1 VNFLYVIEIIIL
13 AAVVTTLRV
22 FGVILLSITSGW
34 LLSYA
39 AIKSKI
45 FENIYI
51 PLNEIFE
58 SVPVISFFPIVL
70 ILFVNAIGGILGVEL
85 AADFLVFTAVVWN
98 IWMGE
103 YQAYKTVPNE
113 MIEVGE
119 NYNFTLAEKLKYI
132 YIPFS
137 IPRIAANLF
146 PSFADAF
153 FYITVSEVF
162 SIGVHQY
169 ETFGIG
175 SIIVYFYSRNQIT
188 YVYYSLLVM
197 AIIISIS
204 IYLLREFSKYAVAKY
219 TIDTDAPILRRGRI
233 NLRQTTRVI
242 SSITVTPL
250 SRLARYYR
258 FRNYI
263 PEEEVFEKEEKK
275 YEWIKYIPG
284 VIAILIFIVLIYY
297 SVKLIVSIPLATWN
311 YLFSITPFIILNML
325 FDYIRIAIIAIVSL
339 IFAILLGYY
348 LAMHKRGEAILVPI
362 IQTFSAF
369 PPPIYFPI
377 VFGISYPFVLHYFGF
392 LATEIYVL
400 TIGFVSTFY
409 YVLYSFWMG
418 FKAFP
423 GEYFDVMENFQMNFF
438 QKLRYIILPGTFPY
452 LISGMTST
460 INSAWGGLMIGEY
473 WPDIIGD
480 KSLEVKVGLMK
491 YISQATLQG
500 NIEIAAWSSFIFS
513 IVVVLYSLFFTKKL
527 MDLARKKYVAEEGI
541 YAA

>member
-1 VNFLYVIEIIIL
+1 
-13 AAVVTTLRV
+13 
-22 FGVILLSITSGW
+22 
-34 LLSYA
+34 
-39 AIKSKI
+39 
-45 FENIYI
+45 
-51 PLNEIFE
+51 
-58 SVPVISFFPIVL
+58 
-70 ILFVNAIGGILGVEL
+70 
-85 AADFLVFTAVVWN
+85 
-98 IWMGE
+98 
-103 YQAYKTVPNE
+103 
-113 MIEVGE
+113 
-119 NYNFTLAEKLKYI
+119 
-132 YIPFS
+132 
-137 IPRIAANLF
+137 
-146 PSFADAF
+146 
-153 FYITVSEVF
+153 
-162 SIGVHQY
+162 
-169 ETFGIG
+169 
-175 SIIVYFYSRNQIT
+175 
-188 YVYYSLLVM
+188 M

-250 SRLARYYR
+250 SRLAKYYR

-263 PEEEVFEKEEKK
+263 PEEEVFEKEERE
-275 YEWIKYIPG
+275 YGWIKYIPG

-297 SVKLIVSIPLATWN
+297 SVKLIVSIPMATWN

-348 LAMHKRGEAILVPI
+348 LAMRKRGEAILVPI

-400 TIGFVSTFY
+400 AIGFVSTFY
-409 YVLYSFWMG
+409 YALYSFWMG

-527 MDLARKKYVAEEGI
+527 MDLASKKYVAEEGI